1 MIKLNLNG
9 LNLPIKRCKYKKYSY
24 IYFKIKTVTRET
36 EGHNIMIKVTIQ
48 EDLTIV
54 NICTQHRSTS
64 IHVRQILTAIKWESG
79 RNTIIVGEMN
89 TPLIEMDR
97 PSI

>member
-9 LNLPIKRCKYKKYSY
+9 LNLPTKRCKYKKYSY

-36 EGHNIMIKVTIQ
+36 EGHNVMIKGTIR

-54 NICTQHRSTS
+54 NIYAHNIGALQY
-64 IHVRQILTAIKWESG
+64 
-79 RNTIIVGEMN
+79 M
-89 TPLIEMDR
+89 
-97 PSI
+97 